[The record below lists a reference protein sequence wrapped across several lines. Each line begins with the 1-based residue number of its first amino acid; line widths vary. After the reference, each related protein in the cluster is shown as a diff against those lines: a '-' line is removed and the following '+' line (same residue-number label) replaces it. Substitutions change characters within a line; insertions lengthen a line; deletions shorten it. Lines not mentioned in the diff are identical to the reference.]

1 MAKGK
6 ITTTTTTTM
15 WHTVGAK
22 AVSGWQVMQAEA
34 TIKAKEAKVRAA
46 KKHQDATTNAA
57 VLDEAF
63 AAAARRGSEEDCT
76 MKGPDLKAAVDAVYL
91 FTQQPGTR
99 STHGDK
105 PKRLAFLASLA
116 TLWTD
121 LLLGARGTSDAVI
134 ASAVDAQDT
143 ADRQLALAFVTH
155 APPLPP
161 AVVPAAARAAGPIE
175 FDELT
180 PAEEAAMLSRLVAR
194 KAARDREAAL
204 AAGAAP

>member
-1 MAKGK
+1 
-6 ITTTTTTTM
+6 
-15 WHTVGAK
+15 
-22 AVSGWQVMQAEA
+22 
-34 TIKAKEAKVRAA
+34 
-46 KKHQDATTNAA
+46 
-57 VLDEAF
+57 
-63 AAAARRGSEEDCT
+63 

-180 PAEEAAMLSRLVAR
+180 PAEEALRALATRATRGEGHEGPLLAWLASVAVAR
-194 KAARDREAAL
+194 PTK
-204 AAGAAP
+204 PP